1 MVVPTGD
8 TLLEGND
15 LMGTRDG
22 CVATCSSG
30 TRSRAGRGLGLVAG
44 WVAAVAVLA
53 AMATSCSPR
62 AGGPPASEPAVTGP
76 SKIVGRVTATDT
88 GEPVASVQ
96 VVVFDL
102 EGNQAAP
109 PGNTDAGGNYTIELA
124 PGRYRVAANYI
135 NPARPLGWN
144 GFGPMWNGGRPVD
157 DPAAVVEVKPGE
169 EVRLDFRLI
178 RVRQVRGKVKTSDG
192 GPIAQGSN
200 VAALD
205 AALGRFLAQVDI
217 APDGSYE
224 IALPD
229 GEWYLRFTVPGYVQR
244 VSFKVHV
251 AGEPME
257 VATQELQRA

>member
-1 MVVPTGD
+1 
-8 TLLEGND
+8 
-15 LMGTRDG
+15 MGTQDG
-22 CVATCSSG
+22 PGPTCSSG
-30 TRSRAGRGLGLVAG
+30 ARSEARFEIGLVA
-44 WVAAVAVLA
+44 VLVAVV
-53 AMATSCSPR
+53 ATLSSMVVSCSPR
-62 AGGPPASEPAVTGP
+62 GNGPPASEPAVTGP

-88 GEPVASVQ
+88 GEPVPSVQ

-102 EGNQAAP
+102 EGNQAAA
-109 PGNTDAGGNYTIELA
+109 PGNTDAGGNYTIEVA
-124 PGRYRVAANYI
+124 PGKYRVAANLI

-144 GFGPMWNGGRPVD
+144 GFGPMWNGGRSVE
-157 DPAAVVEVKPGE
+157 DPAAVVEVNPGD

-178 RVRQVRGKVKTSDG
+178 RVRQVRGKVKTSDN
-192 GPIAQGSN
+192 GPIPQGSN
-200 VAALD
+200 VGALD
-205 AALGRFLAQVDI
+205 GALGRFLAQVDI